1 MKKLL
6 LVAGARPQFI
16 KIAPVMK
23 ALMDHGRFEIILVHT
38 GQHYDANLSDIFF
51 TELEIPK
58 PKYNLEIGSSPQ
70 SIQIGNVLSK
80 FSPILESEKPDLVIV
95 FGDTN
100 STSAAALC
108 AATHKIPVAHI
119 EAGLREYDKSIPEEI
134 NKLITDALA
143 TLYFCPTIT
152 SVSNLKESGIRD
164 HIYLTGDVGFDL
176 INKHPEKISK
186 ADQTFNQLGLKKNQY
201 YFATCHRAANTDNF
215 DNLFNILEAFNALDF
230 PVVLPI
236 HPRTVNAINKFNL
249 GHLINNN
256 KCLTI
261 SPIGF
266 WETQFLIKEAKMV
279 FTDSGGVIK
288 EAYYHRVPSI
298 IIDKQTEWM
307 EILNE
312 GWSKIAGPDQLKI
325 LELKANFEVPK
336 TQNMSLGQ
344 GNASEIIAGFIYEYL
359 QHKG

>member
-80 FSPILESEKPDLVIV
+80 FSPILEFEKPDLVIV

-134 NKLITDALA
+134 NEGVDDTTKPILRFYD
-143 TLYFCPTIT
+143 F
-152 SVSNLKESGIRD
+152 SFEERLKICGTWIPAFAGMTWE
-164 HIYLTGDVGFDL
+164 
-176 INKHPEKISK
+176 
-186 ADQTFNQLGLKKNQY
+186 LKKP
-201 YFATCHRAANTDNF
+201 
-215 DNLFNILEAFNALDF
+215 EAIPKKCA
-230 PVVLPI
+230 VVC
-236 HPRTVNAINKFNL
+236 F
-249 GHLINNN
+249 
-256 KCLTI
+256 
-261 SPIGF
+261 
-266 WETQFLIKEAKMV
+266 
-279 FTDSGGVIK
+279 
-288 EAYYHRVPSI
+288 
-298 IIDKQTEWM
+298 
-307 EILNE
+307 
-312 GWSKIAGPDQLKI
+312 
-325 LELKANFEVPK
+325 
-336 TQNMSLGQ
+336 
-344 GNASEIIAGFIYEYL
+344 
-359 QHKG
+359 